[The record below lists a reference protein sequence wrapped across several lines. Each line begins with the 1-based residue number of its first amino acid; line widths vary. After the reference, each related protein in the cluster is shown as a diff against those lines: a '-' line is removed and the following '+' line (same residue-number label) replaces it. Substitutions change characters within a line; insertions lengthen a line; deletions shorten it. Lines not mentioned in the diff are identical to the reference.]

1 MININILNEILKGVS
16 EQIPLVNS
24 FYTLSPY
31 DSWNVSEVK
40 YGSVSF
46 VVTDIQTRQSTTTYT
61 ATLYY
66 GDRLLE
72 DGSNRDSV
80 YSDSA
85 TVIQTI
91 VGALNQCDE
100 YIEVAYP
107 VSITLFEQDFV
118 DHIAGGYATLTISS
132 TGMGECFEDELNIPQ
147 IVATSAYYT
156 KDEIAEYF
164 PLRTQLSTVAFSGSF
179 SDLRDTPDLVTIG
192 QYNDLIEGVLDGN
205 RTLADG
211 LKQKVSIGYFDEWA
225 DNIEKELDYRV
236 KRSDFDNVV
245 TNIETEIDYI
255 SENTISQQQYNDLI
269 NTVETNKTNLTSAID
284 KKLDTSYF
292 TEWKNQ
298 TETELNNK
306 VTLQQYNNLINAVE
320 TTTTNLTSAIDKKLD
335 TSYFTEWKNQ
345 TETELNNKV
354 TLQQYNTLVESVIAN
369 DAVIAD
375 VLKDKVSIYHFDL
388 LADNIESR
396 LDNFNTEISKDYYN
410 KDEVDTKL
418 KNAEVDLS
426 NYYTK
431 SEVDKKL
438 DNIGTGSVDLS
449 NYYTKSQ
456 VDVKFSNVNT
466 SINNINSSVNNL
478 NNTIGNINTI
488 LNNVLYIY

>member
-1 MININILNEILKGVS
+1 M
-16 EQIPLVNS
+16 
-24 FYTLSPY
+24 
-31 DSWNVSEVK
+31 
-40 YGSVSF
+40 
-46 VVTDIQTRQSTTTYT
+46 
-61 ATLYY
+61 
-66 GDRLLE
+66 
-72 DGSNRDSV
+72 
-80 YSDSA
+80 
-85 TVIQTI
+85 
-91 VGALNQCDE
+91 
-100 YIEVAYP
+100 
-107 VSITLFEQDFV
+107 
-118 DHIAGGYATLTISS
+118 
-132 TGMGECFEDELNIPQ
+132 
-147 IVATSAYYT
+147 
-156 KDEIAEYF
+156 
-164 PLRTQLSTVAFSGSF
+164 
-179 SDLRDTPDLVTIG
+179 
-192 QYNDLIEGVLDGN
+192 
-205 RTLADG
+205 
-211 LKQKVSIGYFDEWA
+211 
-225 DNIEKELDYRV
+225 
-236 KRSDFDNVV
+236 
-245 TNIETEIDYI
+245 
-255 SENTISQQQYNDLI
+255 
-269 NTVETNKTNLTSAID
+269 
-284 KKLDTSYF
+284 
-292 TEWKNQ
+292 
-298 TETELNNK
+298 
-306 VTLQQYNNLINAVE
+306 
-320 TTTTNLTSAIDKKLD
+320 
-335 TSYFTEWKNQ
+335 
-345 TETELNNKV
+345 NNKV

>member
-306 VTLQQYNNLINAVE
+306 VTLQQYN
-320 TTTTNLTSAIDKKLD
+320 
-335 TSYFTEWKNQ
+335 
-345 TETELNNKV
+345 
-354 TLQQYNTLVESVIAN
+354 TLVESVIAN

>member
-211 LKQKVSIGYFDEWA
+211 LKQKVSIGYFDEWS

-269 NTVETNKTNLTSAID
+269 NTVETNK
-284 KKLDTSYF
+284 
-292 TEWKNQ
+292 
-298 TETELNNK
+298 
-306 VTLQQYNNLINAVE
+306 
-320 TTTTNLTSAIDKKLD
+320 TNLTSAIDKKLD